1 MLERRSSMARFVL
14 ISALAAAATALLL
27 AGCGIGEPG
36 AEGKVSETSDKY
48 LRALADGDTV
58 KACAQLTAEARA
70 ALDGSCRS
78 AMEALASRVGREALD
93 DAADGGV
100 EIDVDGGRASARIRN
115 LEGARLALV
124 PAGREWLIA
133 DGYSLER

>member
-1 MLERRSSMARFVL
+1 MPERRNAMARLVL
-14 ISALAAAATALLL
+14 IASLAAAAALLL
-27 AGCGIGEPG
+27 AGCGIGGPT
-36 AEGKVSETSDKY
+36 AEGKVSETADRY
-48 LRALADGDTV
+48 LRAVADGDTE

-78 AMEALASRVGREALD
+78 AMEALASRVGREALS

-124 PAGREWLIA
+124 AAGREWLIA